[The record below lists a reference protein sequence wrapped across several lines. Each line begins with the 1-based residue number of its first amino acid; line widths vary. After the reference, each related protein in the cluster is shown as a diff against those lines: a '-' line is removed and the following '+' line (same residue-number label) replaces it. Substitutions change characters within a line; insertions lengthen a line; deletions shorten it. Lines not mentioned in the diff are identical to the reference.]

1 MEINM
6 NVNTEKMVKTML
18 EKEGR
23 RLTKELSAKFGF
35 NEEEG
40 LKLLRLD
47 DLKVKKEVSKELK
60 KDKTNKI
67 TLPFCGV
74 KLEDC
79 CEGIRLNHGLYTQ
92 CTNEITDEDNK
103 LCKTCSNQKDKNSNG
118 EPTYGYIDD
127 RIKLGDKF
135 RDPKG
140 KPPVN
145 YGNVMDKLKITRDE
159 AEREATNQ
167 GLTIPENEFAVKKSQ
182 RGRPKKTTIANDTSG
197 SDDDNESVKKSESPK
212 KKQGR
217 PKKEKKEVTSSGK
230 DLLKSLVKKSQDAEK
245 KENSEELC
253 VEKEDTKLNN
263 DSDDEATDK
272 DNEENEENDDDDAE
286 EELRVV
292 EITIKGKKYLRSSDN
307 VLFDIKTHEEI
318 GIYDEITEEII
329 EE

>member
-1 MEINM
+1 
-6 NVNTEKMVKTML
+6 ML

-47 DLKVKKEVSKELK
+47 DLKVEKEVSKEVSKELK
-60 KDKTNKI
+60 KDKKDKTSKI

-159 AEREATNQ
+159 AEREAANQ
-167 GLTIPENEFAVKKSQ
+167 GLTIPENEFTVKKSQ

-253 VEKEDTKLNN
+253 VEEDTKLNN
-263 DSDDEATDK
+263 DADDESTDK
-272 DNEENEENDDDDAE
+272 DNEDNDDDDDDE
-286 EELRVV
+286 DDKELHVV
-292 EITIKGKKYLRSSDN
+292 EIIIQGKKYLKSVEN
-307 VLFDIKTHEEI
+307 ELFDIITHEEI
-318 GIYDEITEEII
+318 GRYDEKTEYLIYSSV
-329 EE
+329 